1 MANVENKAAEVLPTK
16 VKETPQSALVE
27 QTKPVAV
34 QAQLTKPLEAKATS
48 PVQAKPTTLPKPAAV
63 QQKPVVASASIN
75 EQQKSVVRHF
85 PSHPSIENAKIKEFS
100 QPKPTA
106 KMQAQMRESLKVE
119 ASTSVQSE
127 SKSFLVLPTQDKSA
141 MVAQGQSAESPK
153 AKAADLVQTKPMS
166 ASFPKSAVA
175 QQKPVGASVSI
186 REQQKSETNQPQ
198 NRVPMENAKS
208 QQQTNDGSI
217 TLTFMT
223 QVKEWW
229 GKRSTFE
236 KEVIGFVVAPT
247 VAVFG
252 YVSLWASP
260 MYISETQFAVRSGTE
275 QPTSLD
281 LASQVFRTNN
291 SSVQDAQVV
300 EAYIRSPDVLEAL
313 DQKLNVIDYYS
324 SHKWDFIS
332 RLTSS
337 PTLFD
342 KQTFWNR
349 VSNPVVNPDNGIVTY
364 SIKAYDPKM
373 AQAIGQE
380 VLNQSEGLI
389 NEMNERARKDMLDL
403 AQKEVDLARDRM
415 KGAQKALE
423 RFRDMHKELDPQAT
437 AVGLQTLVMQLE
449 GERAKLKAEIAD
461 ASTYMQKSAPA
472 MVSMQSKLDSIEL
485 QLSREKARL
494 VGTREGL
501 AINAWVSEYETLMI
515 ESEFSKKQLTT
526 AMTALETAR
535 ASLMS
540 KARYIVPIQKPTL
553 PDESRYPLTWVI
565 TLVTFLGLFLLYGL
579 IRLIIASIREHAGF

>member
-1 MANVENKAAEVLPTK
+1 MANVENKTAEVPPTKAKEAPQPKPAATVQTQAAEAPKATAPQPQSRPLPT
-16 VKETPQSALVE
+16 PAA
-27 QTKPVAV
+27 QTKPATV
-34 QAQLTKPLEAKATS
+34 AKAQSAEASKVKAVT
-48 PVQAKPTTLPKPAAV
+48 PVQAKPATVSQPKPAA
-63 QQKPVVASASIN
+63 A
-75 EQQKSVVRHF
+75 
-85 PSHPSIENAKIKEFS
+85 
-100 QPKPTA
+100 QPKPA
-106 KMQAQMRESLKVE
+106 VAL
-119 ASTSVQSE
+119 ASVS
-127 SKSFLVLPTQDKSA
+127 
-141 MVAQGQSAESPK
+141 
-153 AKAADLVQTKPMS
+153 
-166 ASFPKSAVA
+166 A
-175 QQKPVGASVSI
+175 QQKPEVS
-186 REQQKSETNQPQ
+186 QPQ
-198 NRVPMENAKS
+198 KQSSMESAKS
-208 QQQTNDGSI
+208 LQQTRAGDNK
-217 TLTFMT
+217 TTFMT
-223 QVKEWW
+223 KVKEWW
-229 GKRSTFE
+229 SKRSTFE

-252 YVSLWASP
+252 YVSLWSSP

-275 QPTSLD
+275 QPMTMD
-281 LASQVFRTNN
+281 LASQIFRTNN

-300 EAYIRSPDVLEAL
+300 EAYIRSSDVLDAL
-313 DQKLNVIDYYS
+313 DQKLKVIDYYS

-349 VSNPVVNPDNGIVTY
+349 VSSPVVNPDNGIVTY
-364 SIKAYDPKM
+364 TIKAYDPKM

-389 NEMNERARKDMLDL
+389 NEMNERARKDTLDL
-403 AQKEVDLARDRM
+403 AQKEVDLARDRV
-415 KGAQKALE
+415 KSAQKALE
-423 RFRDMHKELDPQAT
+423 TFRDTHKELDPQAT
-437 AVGLQTLVMQLE
+437 AIGLQTLVMQLE

-461 ASTYMQKSAPA
+461 ASTYMQKNAPA
-472 MVSMQSKLDSIEL
+472 MVSMQSKLAGIEQ
-485 QLSREKARL
+485 QLTREKARL

-535 ASLMS
+535 ASLLS

-553 PDESRYPLTWVI
+553 PDESRYPLTWVF